1 MRRFLLFAVLFPFL
15 SHAQT
20 TRSGLRLGVGLATIS
35 AGQILEWN
43 GLPKVGPLGGWA
55 WEIPWTRQASWLIEP
70 MYITKGSLTQNAQQN
85 VWTSVRLGYLELPV
99 AIKFS
104 MDTLPGGI
112 FLTGS
117 LIGGYWINGRSVVKQ
132 NGNVLY
138 DNKYDLTNSKNRQ
151 QVSVGIGM
159 GWDKNN
165 HAFEVRIQQSIT
177 PFSTVIRGQ
186 NLVVGLHY
194 TYYIPKKGSQVK
206 KKKKENDEDEG

>member
-1 MRRFLLFAVLFPFL
+1 MRRLLLPFL
-15 SHAQT
+15 FVPIVLHAQT
-20 TRSGLRLGVGLATIS
+20 TRSGPRLGVGLATIS

-70 MYITKGSLTQNAQQN
+70 MYITKGSLTQNTQQN

-99 AIKFS
+99 AVKFS

-138 DNKYDLTNSKNRQ
+138 DSKYVLTNATRRQ
-151 QVSVGIGM
+151 QISVGIGM
-159 GWDKNN
+159 GWDRKN
-165 HAFEVRIQQSIT
+165 HAFEVRVQQSIS

-194 TYYIPKKGSQVK
+194 TYYIPKKGQLRK
-206 KKKKENDEDEG
+206 KPKDEDEG

>member
-1 MRRFLLFAVLFPFL
+1 MRRFLLPFL
-15 SHAQT
+15 FLPIMLHAQT
-20 TRSGLRLGVGLATIS
+20 TRSGPRLGVGLATIS

-70 MYITKGSLTQNAQQN
+70 MYITKGSLTQNSQQR

-104 MDTLPGGI
+104 LDTMPGGI

-132 NGNVLY
+132 DGNVLF
-138 DNKYDLTNSKNRQ
+138 DTKYVLTNTRNRQ
-151 QVSVGIGM
+151 QVSAGIGM
-159 GWDKNN
+159 GWDMNN
-165 HAFEVRIQQSIT
+165 SAFEVRIQQSIT

-194 TYYIPKKGSQVK
+194 TYYIPKKGQK
-206 KKKKENDEDEG
+206 LKRTKDEEEEG

>member
-1 MRRFLLFAVLFPFL
+1 MRVLLLTL
-15 SHAQT
+15 SLLPLLSNAQT
-20 TRSGLRLGVGLATIS
+20 TRSGPRLGVGLATIS

-117 LIGGYWINGRSVVKQ
+117 LIGGYWINGRSVVRQ
-132 NGNVLY
+132 NGNVLF
-138 DNKYDLTNSKNRQ
+138 DSKYVLTNATNRQ

-159 GWDKNN
+159 GWDRRQ
-165 HAFEVRIQQSIT
+165 HAFEVRIQQSIS

-186 NLVVGLHY
+186 NLVVGMHY
-194 TYYIPKKGSQVK
+194 TYYIPKKGTLK
-206 KKKKENDEDEG
+206 KKPKEEDEG

>member
-1 MRRFLLFAVLFPFL
+1 MRRIVLLLLLLPLL
-15 SHAQT
+15 SNAQT
-20 TRSGLRLGVGLATIS
+20 TRNGPRVGVGLATIS

-70 MYITKGSLTQNAQQN
+70 MYITKGSLIQNAQQR
-85 VWTSVRLGYLELPV
+85 VWTSTRLGYLELPV

-104 MDTLPGGI
+104 LDTMPGGI

-117 LIGGYWINGRSVVKQ
+117 VIGGYWINGRSVVKQ
-132 NGNVLY
+132 DGNVLF
-138 DNKYDLTNSKNRQ
+138 DSKYVLTNTKNRQ

-159 GWDKNN
+159 GWDMRQ
-165 HAFEVRIQQSIT
+165 HAFEVRVQQSIT

-194 TYYIPKKGSQVK
+194 TYYIPKKGQLK
-206 KKKKENDEDEG
+206 KKKVDEEDEG

>member
-1 MRRFLLFAVLFPFL
+1 MRHLLLSFALLPIIA
-15 SHAQT
+15 SAQA
-20 TRSGLRLGVGLATIS
+20 TRSGPRLGVGLATIS
-35 AGQILEWN
+35 SGQILEWN
-43 GLPKVGPLGGWA
+43 GLPKAGPLGGWA

-104 MDTLPGGI
+104 MDSLPGGI

-117 LIGGYWINGRSVVKQ
+117 LIGGYWINGRSVVRQ
-132 NGNVLY
+132 NGNVLS
-138 DNKYDLTNSKNRQ
+138 DNKYVLTNARNRE
-151 QVSVGIGM
+151 QVSVGVGL
-159 GWDKNN
+159 GWDRRLS
-165 HAFEVRIQQSIT
+165 AFEIRVQQSIT

-194 TYYIPKKGSQVK
+194 TYYIPKRGTQGTKAYGQ
-206 KKKKENDEDEG
+206 

>member
-1 MRRFLLFAVLFPFL
+1 MRRIVLLLLLFPLL

-20 TRSGLRLGVGLATIS
+20 TRNGPRVGVGLATIS

-70 MYITKGSLTQNAQQN
+70 MYITKGSLIQNAQQR
-85 VWTSVRLGYLELPV
+85 VWTSTRLGYLELPV

-104 MDTLPGGI
+104 LDTMPGGI

-117 LIGGYWINGRSVVKQ
+117 VIGGYWINGRSVVKQ
-132 NGNVLY
+132 DGNVLF
-138 DNKYDLTNSKNRQ
+138 DSKYVLTNTRNRQ

-159 GWDKNN
+159 GWDMRQ
-165 HAFEVRIQQSIT
+165 HAFEVRVQQSIT

-194 TYYIPKKGSQVK
+194 TYYIPKKGQLK
-206 KKKKENDEDEG
+206 KKKVDEEDEG